1 MTGKSV
7 NQGDLDLEQ
16 ASLLLPDASDSDKI
30 FIRLL
35 DKELKGVTAFYE
47 SKEAELIAELDA
59 TLAEVERIEV
69 EGLPDDAEDDS
80 DSDSD
85 DGRGGVVKK
94 TSRIARKLLQGGGRK
109 QSVRRRRRASSSV
122 SQPRRAEGSLLD
134 DEDQLSGDEV
144 PQTAEVRDVA
154 DDEVVRPS
162 LDLSMLRLA
171 GADDGGS

>member
-69 EGLPDDAEDDS
+69 EGLPDDADDES

-122 SQPRRAEGSLLD
+122 SQQQRGEGSLLD

-154 DDEVVRPS
+154 DDEVVSRW
-162 LDLSMLRLA
+162 LA
-171 GADDGGS
+171 RRG